1 VNCIHLQNFFV
12 AWFIVFWQLSFFSR
26 IGSFMKMFK
35 HTLPQSHLVAT
46 FLAIGLL
53 SIPQGGV
60 EAKSKK
66 KIIEESAP
74 SELVPVISSTSNLP
88 LRQAR
93 LKLKELGALGP
104 LQLRGVEGDATVN
117 VSVRLDEVVET
128 AKLHMA
134 FTVSPALLPNLS
146 HIKVMLNDEVLHT
159 IALDKDKQG
168 TPQVIDLNLDP
179 RYFGDFN
186 RLRFQLIGHYTLECE
201 FPDHTSLWATVSNE
215 SYLDLGLRQVQLKN
229 DLALLPAPFFDYR
242 DNRIVTTPI
251 VFGAKPTKGLL
262 KASGSIAT
270 WMGALAA
277 YRGNRFPVLQNALPE
292 QHSIVLASN
301 GSRPDFLRDFPP
313 VNKPTLAVVSHPTLP
328 GIKMLLVLGA
338 DDAQVQ
344 QAAESLAHS
353 KSAMSG
359 ESMALNSLVES
370 PKREAYDAP
379 RWISTKRPVQ
389 LGELVQNPGD
399 LQLRG
404 TVLNDVVRINT
415 HMAPDLFTWNVKGV
429 PMNLMYRYTPT
440 VVSDHGMLNLSINDQ
455 FIKSYPLL
463 ASESAVNGERILLP
477 LFSDSTVQAKSDF
490 RIPTHLIG
498 GDNQLQFGFQ
508 IPPADLGRCRSVRP
522 PELRAA
528 VDPQS
533 TIDLTGFYHYTAMPN
548 LAAYANSGFPFTKY
562 ADLSETSVV
571 LPNDT
576 NSTDIEVYLGAV
588 ARMGA
593 STGYAGNRFKV
604 LYANEVEQAKGTDL
618 LVISHSDKDHLLS
631 QWGRNMSAL
640 LEQGLR
646 SVQPLDRVLGKFS
659 DLFAVDSDL
668 QVGSPNGKA
677 VLEGT
682 GPLGA
687 IVGLESPLDSGRSVV
702 VLSATD
708 AQSLQMV
715 GQAINDS
722 SKVLSMRGDLAVL
735 RGGAI
740 ESFRTNPVYY
750 VGDLPWWRRVWF
762 ALHRHPALLAGVGIL
777 SAMLLSFLAFLA
789 LRAVARRRLEH

>member
-1 VNCIHLQNFFV
+1 LHFARSV
-12 AWFIVFWQLSFFSR
+12 FSR
-26 IGSFMKMFK
+26 IDSFMMMLTNK
-35 HTLPQSHLVAT
+35 LSQSRLVNAL
-46 FLAIGLL
+46 LAFGLL
-53 SIPQGGV
+53 SMPQGWV

-66 KIIEESAP
+66 KTVET
-74 SELVPVISSTSNLP
+74 PVAAAVASIALPISNLP
-88 LRQAR
+88 LRQSR

-117 VSVRLDEVVET
+117 VSVRLDEVVES
-128 AKLHMA
+128 AKMHMV

-159 IALDKDKQG
+159 IPLDKEKLG
-168 TPQVIDLNLDP
+168 APQVIDLNLDP

-201 FPDHTSLWATVSNE
+201 FPDHTSLWATISNE

-242 DNRIVTTPI
+242 DNRIVTTPV
-251 VFGAKPTKGLL
+251 VFGGKPSKGLL
-262 KASGSIAT
+262 KASGTIAT
-270 WMGALAA
+270 WMGVLGA
-277 YRGNRFPVLQNALPE
+277 YRGNQFPVVQNALPE
-292 QHSIVLASN
+292 QHSIVLAAN

-313 VNKPTLAVVSHPTLP
+313 VNKPTVAVVTHPTIP
-328 GIKMLLVLGA
+328 SVKMLLILGA

-359 ESMALNSLVES
+359 ESMSLNALVAS

-379 RWISTKRPVQ
+379 RWISNKRPVQ
-389 LGELVQNPGD
+389 LGELVQNPSD

-440 VVSDHGMLNLSINDQ
+440 VASDHGMLNLSINDQ

-477 LFSDSTVQAKSDF
+477 LLSDSTVQAKSEF

-562 ADLSETSVV
+562 ADLSETSVI

-576 NSTDIEVYLGAV
+576 TSADVEVYLAAL

-593 STGYAGNRFKV
+593 STGYAGNQFKL
-604 LYANEVEQAKGTDL
+604 LYSSEVEQAKGTDL
-618 LVISHSDKDHLLS
+618 LVISRADSDHLLT

-640 LEQGLR
+640 IEQGLR
-646 SVQPLDRVLGKFS
+646 SVQPLDKALGAFS

-668 QVGSPNGKA
+668 RVGSPNGKA

-702 VLSATD
+702 VLSGTD
-708 AQSLQMV
+708 SQSLKLV
-715 GQAINDS
+715 GQSINDA

-735 RGGAI
+735 RGGAV

-762 ALHRHPALLAGVGIL
+762 AMHRHPALLAGLGIV
-777 SAMLLSFLAFLA
+777 SAMVLSFVAFLA
-789 LRAVARRRLEH
+789 LRATARRRLEH